1 MKNKLLS
8 ILITFCMLFI
18 HTISYSQ
25 ELTTSYNIIVW
36 NYDFKG
42 QEHMHKLE
50 TIGFLPVFQNSRD
63 EITVNNITTIRE
75 SSLDIQIIEE
85 NLDGIKLLLKYKN
98 QEKEYNKQV
107 VVKNKEKINLND
119 FKIQIEKK

>member
-1 MKNKLLS
+1 
-8 ILITFCMLFI
+8 MLFI

-50 TIGFLPVFQNSRD
+50 TIGFFPVFKNSRD
-63 EITVNNITTIRE
+63 EITINNITTIRE
-75 SSLDIQIIEE
+75 SSLDIQIIED
-85 NLDGIKLLLKYKN
+85 NLEG
-98 QEKEYNKQV
+98 
-107 VVKNKEKINLND
+107 
-119 FKIQIEKK
+119 

>member
-8 ILITFCMLFI
+8 ILITVCMLFI

-63 EITVNNITTIRE
+63 EITINNITTIRE
-75 SSLDIQIIEE
+75 SSLDIQIIED
-85 NLDGIKLLLKYKN
+85 NLEGIKVLLKYKN
-98 QEKEYNKQV
+98 KEKEYNKQI